1 MLMVV
6 VKPVDDDSVPVE
18 TIPEDQEG
26 SDISK
31 LKRPDLPEQIRALLD
46 KYSQVF
52 AKDLPAGVLPVRK
65 GH

>member
-6 VKPVDDDSVPVE
+6 VKPIDDDSFPIE
-18 TIPEDQEG
+18 TIPEDHEG

-31 LKRPDLPEQIRALLD
+31 LKRPNLPEQIITILD
-46 KYSQVF
+46 EYIQVF
-52 AKDLPAGVLPVRK
+52 AKDLPAGVLLERK